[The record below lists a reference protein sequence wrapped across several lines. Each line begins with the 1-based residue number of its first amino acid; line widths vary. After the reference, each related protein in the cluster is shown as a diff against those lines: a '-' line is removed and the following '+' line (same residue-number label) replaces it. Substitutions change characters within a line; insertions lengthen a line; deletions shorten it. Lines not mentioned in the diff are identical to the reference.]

1 MPVAPVTKVVT
12 SYLRPHKRF
21 PSVWCPG
28 CGVGIVLGA
37 FLRAVDGLG
46 IDRDKIVV
54 VSGIGCTS
62 RMPVYVDFCGLHT
75 THGRA
80 LAFATGIKFAKPELT
95 VIVIMGDGDAI
106 AIGGNHFIHAAR
118 RNIDL
123 TAIVVNNETY
133 GMTGGQ
139 YSPTTPRGS
148 SGSTSRHG
156 NIEPPFDICDLAR
169 ASGATYVAR
178 EAVYNARRLE
188 ALISGGI
195 KKRGFSLIEAVS
207 NCYTV
212 YGRYNDYES
221 NIEMLKWQKEHAVP
235 IQSWQKLPEEERDA
249 KFSTGVLFEKEA
261 PEYVDE
267 YEKLIERLGGKTGGL
282 KSESQP

>member
-12 SYLRPHKRF
+12 GYLRPHKRF
-21 PSVWCPG
+21 PSVWCAG
-28 CGVGIVLGA
+28 CGVGIVMGA
-37 FLRAVDGLG
+37 FLRAVNSLG
-46 IDRDKIVV
+46 IDRNKIVV

-62 RMPVYVDFCGLHT
+62 RMPVYLDFCGLHT

-80 LAFATGIKFAKPELT
+80 IAFATGIKFAKPELT
-95 VIVIMGDGDAI
+95 VVVIMGDGDAI

-139 YSPTTPRGS
+139 YSPTTPQGS
-148 SGSTSRHG
+148 SGSTARHG

-188 ALISGGI
+188 TLIAGGI

-212 YGRYNDYES
+212 YGRYNDFKS
-221 NIEMLKWQKEHAVP
+221 QIDMLRWQKEHAVP
-235 IQSWQKLPEEERDA
+235 IQSWQKLPPEEKNS
-249 KFSTGVLFEKEA
+249 KFSTGVLFQKDA

-267 YEKLIERLGGKTGGL
+267 YDKLIERLGGKTGGA
-282 KSESQP
+282 KSES